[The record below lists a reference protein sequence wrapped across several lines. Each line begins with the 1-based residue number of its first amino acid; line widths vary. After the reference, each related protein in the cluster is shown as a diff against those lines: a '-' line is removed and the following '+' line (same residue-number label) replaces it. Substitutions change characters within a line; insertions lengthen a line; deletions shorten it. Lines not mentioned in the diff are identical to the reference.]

1 MQSVLW
7 HLTFWIIFLWPKTDN
22 YVVWRCWLVFFKK
35 DELLLRR
42 RKTICFFEEICLRII
57 FSHTE
62 ACAKMKNVSI
72 FSPFLSIFH
81 WLVQLNKKFIY
92 SLYFMHFHYTV
103 NQQDFLSLQRW
114 YWLASRLWT
123 RFNFS
128 EPKSFRPRY
137 DEMFQKKLLTAWS
150 FLLSHRPKIFE
161 QPTSATSIYSQ
172 PARDYWGAVWNTSK
186 CASGY
191 QVPDPE
197 HIRFHSEDLDLNM
210 VAVLRPFI
218 DAYFSPS
225 TFNDFEMG
233 SMSQKPIPID
243 EEQNKMNCPP
253 LPTTSV
259 SERPQRCVDEKS
271 ALWNKNWECF
281 RLCLQKFVLI
291 ISIYVTLLCLYFIR
305 N

>member
-114 YWLASRLWT
+114 YWLASRLWWY
-123 RFNFS
+123 RLASFS
-128 EPKSFRPRY
+128 NTWLDDVTFVPVILQLCRAVFGTHKFRQVHHGIV
-137 DEMFQKKLLTAWS
+137 FVCV
-150 FLLSHRPKIFE
+150 KIYE
-161 QPTSATSIYSQ
+161 TSIIY
-172 PARDYWGAVWNTSK
+172 N
-186 CASGY
+186 
-191 QVPDPE
+191 
-197 HIRFHSEDLDLNM
+197 FH
-210 VAVLRPFI
+210 
-218 DAYFSPS
+218 
-225 TFNDFEMG
+225 
-233 SMSQKPIPID
+233 
-243 EEQNKMNCPP
+243 EEP
-253 LPTTSV
+253 
-259 SERPQRCVDEKS
+259 
-271 ALWNKNWECF
+271 
-281 RLCLQKFVLI
+281 
-291 ISIYVTLLCLYFIR
+291 
-305 N
+305 